1 MLFSE
6 VAQSFSEVEATGSRL
21 GMSAIAAKLL
31 GKCEAGEAKP
41 LIYIIEGNVAPSHEG
56 LDAGIGE
63 KFAIRAIAQTSGYK
77 ESAVLADYKKSGDL
91 GTTAESLLSKKSQ
104 MSLGFSPNTLLK
116 TYATFVKIAKTSGS
130 GSQESKISLLSE
142 LLNGATPLEAKY
154 LVRFCLGKLRLG
166 IGDPSIID
174 ALSMM
179 RHNDKRDKI
188 ELERAFNLCSDLG
201 EVAEFYIAG
210 KPLSHFSAQPFKPI
224 RPALAER
231 LPNAEEIVQKLCFEP
246 VEKERK
252 AEEREA
258 EDERKAEG
266 KPKARKNRKA
276 ESAGEKAG
284 APANPP
290 PIKPRKCAVEAKY
303 DGLRMQIHLG
313 DGKVEIY
320 SRKLEKMTHMFPEI
334 VSAAKELKVKSA
346 IFEGEALAYSESE
359 KKYFSFQQTI
369 QRKRKHGIAAMAQD
383 FPLRLFAF
391 DLMYLDGKDM
401 TLEKYSAR
409 RKELVK
415 MVKGSKTIVPSEQ
428 IITDNPRELDEY
440 FKSLLGAGLE
450 GIIAKDLEQPYV
462 AGARK
467 FAWIKLKKSYGEL
480 ADTIDAVIVGYYLG
494 KGSRQEW
501 KFGGLLAAVLNE
513 ETNEFETIAKIGSGF
528 SEEEMQSFEKMLD
541 EIKMKEK
548 PGGVNSKLVPDFW
561 VQPKYVVTVAADE
574 ITLSPMHTAG
584 MVGDIQRAAPSV
596 YPTASRLNTGYALRF
611 PRMMSLREDKGPA
624 EITTTREIIQMFEM
638 QRRKGS

>member
-6 VAQSFSEVEATGSRL
+6 VAECFSEVEATGSRL
-21 GMSAIAAKLL
+21 EMSAQVAALL
-31 GKCEAGEAKP
+31 GKCEKGEAKP

-63 KFAIRAIAQTSGYK
+63 KLAIRAIANTSGYK
-77 ESAVLADYKKSGDL
+77 EPAVLADCKKSGDL
-91 GTTAESLLSKKSQ
+91 GTTAETLLSKKSQ
-104 MSLGFSPNTLLK
+104 MSLGSSPNELGK
-116 TYATFVKIAKTSGS
+116 VYSTFVKIAKLSGS
-130 GSQESKISLLSE
+130 GSQEGKISLLSE

-174 ALSMM
+174 ALSML
-179 RHNDKRDKI
+179 RHGDKKDKVM
-188 ELERAFNLCSDLG
+188 LERAFNLCSDLG
-201 EVAEFYIAG
+201 EVAEFYIEG
-210 KPLSHFSAQPFKPI
+210 KSLEHFSAQPFKPI

-252 AEEREA
+252 AEEKEA
-258 EDERKAEG
+258 DTQEKARKAEEKEAEAAKKDG
-266 KPKARKNRKA
+266 DGAKKPRK
-276 ESAGEKAG
+276 KAG
-284 APANPP
+284 KKAPDEDETESEPSAPL
-290 PIKPRKCAVEAKY
+290 KPRKCAVEAKY
-303 DGLRMQIHLG
+303 DGLRMQIHVS
-313 DGKVEIY
+313 DGRVEIY

-391 DLMYLDGKDM
+391 DLMYLDGKDR
-401 TLEKYSAR
+401 TLEKYSVR
-409 RKELVK
+409 RRELVK
-415 MVKGSKTIVPSEQ
+415 LVKGNMTIVPSEQ
-428 IITDNPRELDEY
+428 IITDDPKELDDY
-440 FKSLLGAGLE
+440 FKSLVGAGLE

-494 KGSRQEW
+494 KGARQEW
-501 KFGGLLAAVLNE
+501 KFGGLLAAVLND

-548 PGGVNSKLVPDFW
+548 PQGVNSKLVPDFW
-561 VQPKYVVTVAADE
+561 VEPKFVVTVAADE

-584 MVGDIQRAAPSV
+584 MVGD
-596 YPTASRLNTGYALRF
+596 TGYALRF
-611 PRMMSLREDKGPA
+611 PRMTSLREDKGPQ
-624 EITTTREIIQMFEM
+624 EITTTKEIISMFEM
-638 QRRKGS
+638 QRRKDG